1 MTPRV
6 ALGAAVAAVVML
18 QVHAAAN
25 LPPAGAPAPARV
37 DGERYHYSMSARIR
51 PLLVFWVSRSGVG
64 EAVVT
69 RRRAPGDIAY
79 SLLIGSDPDRAPR
92 RINRW
97 GYIEEEIRGADA
109 RLMGLMTESDEE
121 SIEQAE
127 ANLRRQAAGR
137 HPFKVIQATVTA
149 EQATSVVTSMFAPE
163 DYTLRQ
169 LHSVLDFVR
178 GDADPGRTRVVR
190 LPAGTRP
197 GFLSAVADA
206 MHAPA
211 GPIGYVY
218 HGKLYTL
225 RQTRL
230 QRIANVNVGQA
241 SYGRGVA
248 ADFEITSLHDGEQTR
263 FSMTYGTDGR
273 FADVP
278 LIVTYQPRWW
288 MQVELTLDDQA
299 AVRGVANGEDR

>member
-1 MTPRV
+1 
-6 ALGAAVAAVVML
+6 
-18 QVHAAAN
+18 
-25 LPPAGAPAPARV
+25 
-37 DGERYHYSMSARIR
+37 
-51 PLLVFWVSRSGVG
+51 
-64 EAVVT
+64 
-69 RRRAPGDIAY
+69 
-79 SLLIGSDPDRAPR
+79 
-92 RINRW
+92 
-97 GYIEEEIRGADA
+97 
-109 RLMGLMTESDEE
+109 
-121 SIEQAE
+121 
-127 ANLRRQAAGR
+127 
-137 HPFKVIQATVTA
+137 
-149 EQATSVVTSMFAPE
+149 
-163 DYTLRQ
+163 
-169 LHSVLDFVR
+169 
-178 GDADPGRTRVVR
+178 
-190 LPAGTRP
+190 
-197 GFLSAVADA
+197 

-230 QRIANVNVGQA
+230 QRIANVTVGQA

-263 FSMTYGTDGR
+263 FSMTYGADGR